1 MSKSYLA
8 ILIAFL
14 LLLLTNIQVRAL
26 ECENLGINEKIEC
39 LKKETEKLN
48 NQSKTLSSQVQQF
61 D

>member
-39 LKKETEKLN
+39 LKKETEKGN
-48 NQSKTLSSQVQQF
+48 T
-61 D
+61 